1 MVKESQKKPYVKMR
15 IEEVQLVP
23 AEAVLGGCKL
33 SDTTS
38 APSGGGIGCAVN
50 SCVND
55 GTFS

>member
-1 MVKESQKKPYVKMR
+1 MAVES
-15 IEEVQLVP
+15 VQLVP
-23 AEAVLGGCKL
+23 EEAVLGGCKL

-38 APSGGGIGCAVN
+38 APSGGGIGCSLN